1 MALRIGDAS
10 SLASSVAMFLDVA
23 ASCSGPVRVLEARW
37 MDALRGDPVTAAGAL
52 RLVAG
57 EFEGIGSPLQSA
69 DCYADAALLAGRAGL
84 DAAPDLAAARRLY
97 AACGAVPLVQEILP
111 A

>member
-1 MALRIGDAS
+1 
-10 SLASSVAMFLDVA
+10 
-23 ASCSGPVRVLEARW
+23 

-52 RLVAG
+52 RVVAG
-57 EFEGIGSPLQSA
+57 GFEGIGCPLQSA

-84 DAAPDLAAARRLY
+84 DAAPDLAEARRLY
-97 AACGAVPLVQEILP
+97 AACGAVPLLQELRQP

>member
-1 MALRIGDAS
+1 
-10 SLASSVAMFLDVA
+10 
-23 ASCSGPVRVLEARW
+23 

-57 EFEGIGSPLQSA
+57 EFEGIGYPLASA
-69 DCYADAALLAGRAGL
+69 DCYADAALLAERAGL
-84 DAAPDLAAARRLY
+84 DPAPHLAEARRLY
-97 AACGAVPLVQEILP
+97 AACGAVPLLQEIRQP